1 MEEKRKKRARTQ
13 SNGHKKNNRN
23 EYKAAMNQVEMGMG
37 KRQRGIQKKKRVK
50 EEKWGQGHRK

>member
-50 EEKWGQGHRK
+50 EEK